1 MYFSS
6 HIKIKISIVIEIEL
20 ENEIMNSQLH
30 MVYYG
35 IGIRFGFNIFYS
47 EIGIKINLYLLK
59 LINIKFSY
67 ILNTI

>member
-20 ENEIMNSQLH
+20 ENEMMNSQLH

-47 EIGIKINLYLLK
+47 HI
-59 LINIKFSY
+59 
-67 ILNTI
+67 